1 MKVFER
7 TDLQTRMIRNMRARS
22 PELTYFGPGPLRA
35 FLYAVAVELQHLYY
49 RLFRADLKQDA
60 LRALGS
66 DLDDLA
72 AARGVTRLGAAAAS
86 AVLQFTGTLGTVIP
100 IGFQVQSST
109 GVTYS
114 TTESGTITQDS
125 SNPGTSGIVK
135 LIAQSTSLGAGSQI
149 PRGSLTLMVNAGN
162 VTGGTLSAVT
172 NLAPSVGGGDAET
185 DELLRSRVINQLAV
199 LNQGTRAFY
208 ETQLRLL
215 DPTIVRVY
223 VGRGLG
229 LRSVRVAIVAR
240 SGALYTNNALS
251 SLATSLSPYVP
262 AQTSVEM
269 TNLIFTPITV
279 SFTGSMLPGYADR
292 DVTEQIARNISAFM
306 DWTLWPFGQ
315 TVHWSDL
322 EALVL
327 NTTGVDTLVAS
338 SFVPALDT
346 PIPANSLPR
355 LTSITF
361 TDVTTSTTTTL
372 GSLTAQFPRLA

>member
-1 MKVFER
+1 
-7 TDLQTRMIRNMRARS
+7 MIRNMRARS